1 MEQILLAQIIT
12 MMILKLVGVALTQTY
27 GQKSLVWQC
36 ILLDVWQFF
45 YSLAL
50 YIMKSLAKTHRK
62 EVFQVF

>member
-12 MMILKLVGVALTQTY
+12 MMNLKLVGEALTY

-36 ILLDVWQFF
+36 ISLDVWEFF

-50 YIMKSLAKTHRK
+50 YIMKSLAKIHRK